1 MQLID
6 VLPVTSKKSAGFV
19 ARLMDVITKPTTP
32 EAEDFLK
39 ALNSL
44 AFVWNVIDEK
54 TRANDYKRCLE
65 RLNEHRMKIFR
76 LLGEI
81 SPELR
86 YNAEEH
92 ANQLKQLGLA
102 ITDGVADMSDCS
114 RIPLSDLRTAADAL
128 GYIILPFRLLDPA
141 IYAGESKEMQEKI
154 MRFGTTEPKH
164 FDVYALCPIES
175 YSPVAHALYELE
187 RILAREDRWEI
198 DRSRER
204 YQVYGRGFE
213 GQLLGTL
220 ITITW
225 TYATASIDMDGRGG
239 PVLRHNDGL
248 YQGPWIS
255 ARKSL
260 LKEPFGLKDSAAS
273 NEWWQLTIAMANRVA
288 KEREKLAPRDL
299 VPRDLEPIM
308 FAVPA
313 STPLTSEFD
322 AMVGPCWGP
331 DLPREMLEIVKT
343 AFSKRSR

>member
-19 ARLMDVITKPTTP
+19 ARLMEAITRPTTP
-32 EAEDFLK
+32 EAEGFLK

-76 LLGEI
+76 EFGEI

-86 YNAEEH
+86 YDAEEH
-92 ANQLKQLGLA
+92 ANPLKKLGLA
-102 ITDGVADMSDCS
+102 ATDGVADMSDCS

-164 FDVYALCPIES
+164 FDVYTLCPIES
-175 YSPVAHALYELE
+175 YNPVAHALYELE
-187 RILAREDRWEI
+187 RILAKEDRWEI
-198 DRSRER
+198 DHSRER

-225 TYATASIDMDGRGG
+225 TYVKESIDMDGRDG
-239 PVLRHNDGL
+239 PALKRIDAH

-260 LKEPFGLKDSAAS
+260 LKEPFGVKDSAALK
-273 NEWWQLTIAMANRVA
+273 EWWKLTSAMASRVR
-288 KEREKLAPRDL
+288 KEYEKLS
-299 VPRDLEPIM
+299 PRDLEPVM
-308 FAVPA
+308 FALPA
-313 STPLTSEFD
+313 STPLTNEFD

-343 AFSKRSR
+343 TFSKRSR